1 MQFAHRFVVMPHLAP
16 IHHQS
21 CLLILEMQRAM
32 EGPRVCAPG
41 EKVGFGPEPVAARG
55 WGRRAAAP
63 ESDRIRASASASA
76 SSADAHVAAIT
87 SQLRTGGPNSVGMM
101 KSVSE
106 GSTTLKNEQAKL
118 RSDRMHV
125 AAELRNA
132 QRRKQCLR
140 TKARQVSNEDILAVM
155 LMRQE
160 QGPMRAADENEKA
173 PACSSL
179 ATGSGSAPKS
189 SSPAPMREQD

>member
-21 CLLILEMQRAM
+21 WLLIMETQRAKN
-32 EGPRVCAPG
+32 GPRGCDPDM
-41 EKVGFGPEPVAARG
+41 KVGFWPEPVAARG
-55 WGRRAAAP
+55 WRRRAAAP
-63 ESDRIRASASASA
+63 ESDRIRASASTSA

-101 KSVSE
+101 KSLSE
-106 GSTTLKNEQAKL
+106 GSITLKNEQAKL
-118 RSDRMHV
+118 RGDRKRV

-140 TKARQVSNEDILAVM
+140 TKARQVSNEDL
-155 LMRQE
+155 
-160 QGPMRAADENEKA
+160 
-173 PACSSL
+173 SL
-179 ATGSGSAPKS
+179 IHI
-189 SSPAPMREQD
+189 